1 MTNKSTF
8 LLIPFVLAFLVFVF
22 RFYSRESASSIKNPS
37 FMLAILT
44 VLIAGSYLVLGVVQ
58 LLPPFS
64 TIGFGVVGIILL
76 VTAVSRM
83 FMI

>member
-1 MTNKSTF
+1 MTNTTTF

-22 RFYSRESASSIKNPS
+22 RFYSRESASSIMNPS
-37 FMLAILT
+37 FLLAILT
-44 VLIAGSYLVLGVVQ
+44 VLIAGSYLILGVAQ

-64 TIGFGVVGIILL
+64 TIGYTVVGLILL

>member
-1 MTNKSTF
+1 MTNTNTL
-8 LLIPFVLAFLVFVF
+8 LLIPFILAFLVFAF

-44 VLIAGSYLVLGVVQ
+44 VLLAGSYLVLGVVQ
-58 LLPPFS
+58 LLPPYS
-64 TIGFGVVGIILL
+64 TIGYIVVGLILL
-76 VTAVSRM
+76 ATAISRM